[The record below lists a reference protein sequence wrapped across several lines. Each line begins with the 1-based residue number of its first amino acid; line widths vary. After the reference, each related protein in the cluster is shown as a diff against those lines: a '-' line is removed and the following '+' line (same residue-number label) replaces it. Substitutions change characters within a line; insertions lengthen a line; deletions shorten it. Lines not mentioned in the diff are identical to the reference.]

1 MFGLRHILDKYS
13 KIKAFLF
20 AFSVCVSSLLTVGV
34 EALSQENLLINRIK
48 NCLLI
53 SNFEEAVEIS
63 EYANRKF
70 LNCDELEKLL
80 IISWA
85 RNGQEQKALNLLE
98 PYVAKL
104 SSADDIREI
113 YREIAWSIIE
123 RNYDTSAITLRQ
135 ICLLAASISG
145 ESRGV
150 NLLLK
155 GLVDTNYVV
164 KKAAIEFSSQLPD
177 KALQD
182 HVLKIVETEKN
193 REIVK
198 ASIVALGNMNAKQ
211 AVNHLKTVIAAEN
224 VPVAEQILAI
234 NSLLQILDSV
244 DVETLQRLS
253 QSNRFIV
260 KLFVCQAISHF
271 NLVNC
276 KNILIS
282 LINDPNAMVRASALK
297 NLGLLN
303 IQNDDLK
310 NVKISFSFSSDLDT
324 EVQVTKGWFLL
335 LHGDVEG
342 EKILERSL
350 LSHRKEEALLASAA
364 IKNLGSRALNISQ
377 KWFKKH
383 QDPFVRLNLS
393 MHLLSQESS
402 IKEATSELE
411 SLCLNLK
418 DRLAPSDNSLFE
430 HITSAHK
437 VKSSSLDDLII
448 QDQLTRL
455 GVLNLL
461 IDNHSSRAE
470 MILHELMQK
479 KKWEIAFGAGLL
491 AMSLS
496 NDSAVEMLNKHLSDP
511 SAKIKLK
518 SALILSLWSRDEKP
532 LAVLK
537 EAYKLAPH
545 DIKAR
550 ILEAIARIGSDES
563 LLFLKSA
570 LQEPSPTLKLIAS
583 LAIIMCV
590 NN

>member
-1 MFGLRHILDKYS
+1 M
-13 KIKAFLF
+13 
-20 AFSVCVSSLLTVGV
+20 GV

-563 LLFLKSA
+563 LLFLKSCIF
-570 LQEPSPTLKLIAS
+570 SKLYLPPGIVF
-583 LAIIMCV
+583 LTKLTFL
-590 NN
+590 